1 MCLTYTLRLSYMHR
15 VLSLLTGQCSSVACS
30 STVYM
35 QNSFVY
41 NLVSESLLHIP
52 IKYCFVQL
60 VLGGR
65 HRCLPDG
72 STLTWQCLIIEGS
85 LKACQIRCCF
95 SLGPDMGS

>member
-1 MCLTYTLRLSYMHR
+1 
-15 VLSLLTGQCSSVACS
+15 
-30 STVYM
+30 M

-52 IKYCFVQL
+52 IKYCFIQL

-72 STLTWQCLIIEGS
+72 STLAWQCLITEGS
-85 LKACQIRCCF
+85 LVRYAAA
-95 SLGPDMGS
+95 LV